1 MAVRLNVVF
10 VECLEYMK
18 YWGLEKYLLT
28 LKILV
33 KLTEVYGLAIMS
45 TVYKKQ
51 FYLVSFDIHIL

>member
-1 MAVRLNVVF
+1 MRLHTSYPMAVRLNVVF
-10 VECLEYMK
+10 VECLEYIK

-45 TVYKKQ
+45 TV
-51 FYLVSFDIHIL
+51 